1 MPATVEVEG
10 GWGWGWII
18 FMIIIIFLFIILLA
32 ANAWFLSTIAYAD
45 VATFNNGSIDF
56 INQGTATTLFWINIV
71 FLILIIIFIII
82 WLIWWATSTPTVEVV
97 APVEPAVTTAPAV
110 TQTVTPAVAT
120 VTPVAPREVIVPN
133 NLQPVYYTPAKE
145 VVYEQIPAPVTPV
158 KVPTT
163 SVVMTQPVQQVPQY
177 LSSPSILTQPSY
189 YTAPPVRN
197 LSSF

>member
-1 MPATVEVEG
+1 
-10 GWGWGWII
+10 
-18 FMIIIIFLFIILLA
+18 MIIIIFLFIILLA
-32 ANAWFLSTIAYAD
+32 ANAWFLSTIAFFD
-45 VATFNNGSIDF
+45 GTLPNDF
-56 INQGTATTLFWINIV
+56 PIAQGTATTLFWINIV